1 MYALLLILSLA
12 SGVLPRNSPPEL
24 GGVPFARFSANGGVV
39 PQETTPSAPA
49 SVASRHF
56 LDGAA
61 TPPNSGGELQ
71 TDFQYD
77 VLRSKP
83 LQKDEPGQLRINEAG
98 IEYRSVN
105 EKTSLLLPFI
115 DVHEMDLSD
124 PSVIRIETY
133 EMLKRKLSGR
143 RSYVFRLR
151 SSRGVQDNERLVKF
165 VSDRLPR
172 PVVASYST
180 SAKPEFEIP
189 AYHRHVL
196 SGCDGRIQITTE
208 GIRYLSSKEDHS
220 RTWRYSEIQAIGGSD
235 PFSFRVTTL
244 AETFTF
250 DLKERLPKE
259 AYDLVWQRVYELPP
273 IYGAGTPVPN
283 QESKP

>member
-1 MYALLLILSLA
+1 M
-12 SGVLPRNSPPEL
+12 
-24 GGVPFARFSANGGVV
+24 
-39 PQETTPSAPA
+39 
-49 SVASRHF
+49 ASRHF

-77 VLRSKP
+77 VLRSRP
-83 LQKDEPGQLRINEAG
+83 LPKDEPGQLRIDGSG

-105 EKTSLLLPFI
+105 GKTSIRVAFI
-115 DVHEMDLSD
+115 DIREMDLSD
-124 PSVIRIETY
+124 PTAIRIETY
-133 EMLKRKLSGR
+133 EMLKRKLAGR
-143 RSYVFRLR
+143 RSYEFRLR
-151 SSRGVQDNERLVKF
+151 SSRSIQDNDRLVKF
-165 VSDRLPR
+165 VSDRVRR
-172 PVVASYST
+172 PVLANYST

-196 SGCDGRIQITTE
+196 SGCNGTLQITPE
-208 GIRYLSSKEDHS
+208 GIRFLSSKEDHS
-220 RTWRYSEIQAIGGSD
+220 RTWRYSEIQTIGGSD

-259 AYDLVWQRVYELPP
+259 AYDLVWRRVYELPP
-273 IYGAGTPVPN
+273 IYGAGSPTP
-283 QESKP
+283 KPPTN